1 MLDQLQWNDVTKYRE
16 FLEGNLE
23 IKEKTLCKD
32 LATGYISEHDF
43 QPRAGQVIFI
53 SIHGGH

>member
-43 QPRAGQVIFI
+43 
-53 SIHGGH
+53 